1 MDKADF
7 AQLIDAYADA
17 KVSGN
22 KILVKAMIA
31 ELESALNAIFP
42 EASVDKRNAI
52 GDSAFEEVEISP
64 E

>member
-1 MDKADF
+1 MDKAGF

-22 KILVKAMIA
+22 KILIKAMIG
-31 ELESALNAIFP
+31 ELESALNSIFP
-42 EASVDKRNAI
+42 EGQAEESTL
-52 GDSAFEEVEISP
+52 GEVEIAP

>member
-1 MDKADF
+1 MDKAGF

-22 KILVKAMIA
+22 KILVKAMIG
-31 ELESALNAIFP
+31 ELEAALNSIFP
-42 EASVDKRNAI
+42 EGQAEESTL
-52 GDSAFEEVEISP
+52 GEVEITP

>member
-1 MDKADF
+1 MDKASF

-22 KILVKAMIA
+22 KILVKAMIG
-31 ELESALNAIFP
+31 ELESALNSVFP
-42 EASVDKRNAI
+42 EAQADESSL
-52 GDSAFEEVEISP
+52 GEVEITQ

>member
-1 MDKADF
+1 MDKASF

-22 KILVKAMIA
+22 KILVKAMIG
-31 ELESALNAIFP
+31 ELESALNSVFP
-42 EASVDKRNAI
+42 EAQADEPSL
-52 GDSAFEEVEISP
+52 GEVEITG

>member
-1 MDKADF
+1 MDKASF

-22 KILVKAMIA
+22 KILVKAMIG
-31 ELESALNAIFP
+31 ELESALNSIFP
-42 EASVDKRNAI
+42 EDVADESSL
-52 GDSAFEEVEISP
+52 GEVEITQ

>member
-1 MDKADF
+1 MDKANF

-22 KILVKAMIA
+22 KILVKAMIG
-31 ELESALNAIFP
+31 ELESALNSIFP
-42 EASVDKRNAI
+42 EGPTDE
-52 GDSAFEEVEISP
+52 SALGEVEITP

>member
-1 MDKADF
+1 MDKAGF

-22 KILVKAMIA
+22 KILVKAMIG
-31 ELESALNAIFP
+31 ELESALNSIFP
-42 EASVDKRNAI
+42 ERPADESTL
-52 GDSAFEEVEISP
+52 GEVEITP

>member
-1 MDKADF
+1 MDKAGF

-22 KILVKAMIA
+22 KILVKAMIG
-31 ELESALNAIFP
+31 ELESALNSIFP
-42 EASVDKRNAI
+42 EGQTEESTL
-52 GDSAFEEVEISP
+52 GEVEITP

>member
-1 MDKADF
+1 MDKAGF

-22 KILVKAMIA
+22 KILVKALIGEFEA
-31 ELESALNAIFP
+31 ALNSVFP
-42 EASVDKRNAI
+42 EGQAEESTL
-52 GDSAFEEVEISP
+52 GEVEITP

>member
-1 MDKADF
+1 MDKAGF

-22 KILVKAMIA
+22 KILVKAMIG
-31 ELESALNAIFP
+31 ELEAALNSIFP
-42 EASVDKRNAI
+42 EGQAKESTL
-52 GDSAFEEVEISP
+52 GEVEITP

>member
-1 MDKADF
+1 MDKASF

-22 KILVKAMIA
+22 KILVKAMIG
-31 ELESALNAIFP
+31 ELESALNSIFP
-42 EASVDKRNAI
+42 EDVADESSL
-52 GDSAFEEVEISP
+52 GEVEITG